1 MITIFDHN
9 PTDQEL
15 NDIRFDALSLCQKFG
30 IDTDKELTPELYL
43 ELVSQENA
51 YYDLAVLFEFRNDQA
66 KANEFWAKLPKEL
79 QSEGLGYDCINIA
92 I

>member
-1 MITIFDHN
+1 MITIFNYN

-15 NDIRFDALSLCQKFG
+15 SDIRFDAFSLCQKFG

-43 ELVSQENA
+43 NLVSQENA
-51 YYDLAVLFEFRNDQA
+51 YYDLAVLFEFRKDQK
-66 KANEFWAKLPKEL
+66 KADEFWAKLPKEL
-79 QSEGLGYDCINIA
+79 QSGGLGYDCLNIA

>member
-15 NDIRFDALSLCQKFG
+15 IDIRFDAFSLCQKFG
-30 IDTDKELTPELYL
+30 IDTDKELTPELYI

-51 YYDLAVLFEFRNDQA
+51 YYDLAVLFEFRNDQK
-66 KANEFWAKLPKEL
+66 KADEFWAKLPKEL
-79 QSEGLGYDCINIA
+79 QSDGLGYDCINIA

>member
-1 MITIFDHN
+1 MITIFDFN
-9 PTDQEL
+9 PTPQEL
-15 NDIRFDALSLCQKFG
+15 IDIRFDALSLCQKFG
-30 IDTDKELTPELYL
+30 IDTNKELTPELYK

-66 KANEFWAKLPKEL
+66 KADEYWAKHPKSY
-79 QSEGLGYDCINIA
+79 QTDGLGFDCLDVA

>member
-1 MITIFDHN
+1 METIFDYN

-15 NDIRFDALSLCQKFG
+15 NDIRFDAFSLCQKFG

-51 YYDLAVLFEFRNDQA
+51 YYDLATLFEFRNDQTKA
-66 KANEFWAKLPKEL
+66 KEFWAKLPKEL
-79 QSEGLGYDCINIA
+79 QFEGLGSDCINIA

>member
-1 MITIFDHN
+1 METIFDYS

-15 NDIRFDALSLCQKFG
+15 IGIRFDAFSLCLKFG
-30 IDTDKELTPELYL
+30 IDTEKELTPELYK

-51 YYDLAVLFEFRNDQA
+51 FYDLAVLYEIRNDQV
-66 KANEFWAKLPKEL
+66 KADQYWKKLPKEL
-79 QSEGLGYDCINIA
+79 QSDGLGFDCIDIA